1 MLVQSN
7 PGTDI
12 STLNGLE
19 HLMGIHQA
27 IICKCCASSLNT
39 DRYWEEYL
47 FVYLLPEKNLVDH
60 STQIKRITFLST
72 AAISY
77 RCIIYF
83 FNAEEGM

>member
-7 PGTDI
+7 PATDI

-27 IICKCCASSLNT
+27 IIYKCCFISLHT

-47 FVYLLPEKNLVDH
+47 FVYLLPEKNFVDH
-60 STQIKRITFLST
+60 STQIKRITFFFI